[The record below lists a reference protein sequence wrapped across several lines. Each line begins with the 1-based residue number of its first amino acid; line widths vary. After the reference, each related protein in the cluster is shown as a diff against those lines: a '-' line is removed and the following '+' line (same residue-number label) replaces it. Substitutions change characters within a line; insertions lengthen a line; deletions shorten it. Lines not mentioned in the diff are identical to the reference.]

1 MSNQAKKTAPAGADL
16 KPQSLT
22 VGKWVV
28 APLNVNTL
36 ILLEKIGSPFMDE
49 TFDAKTSRYKDGRK
63 LTMEEMLRSFYVI
76 VNAADPR
83 LDEQVDDPVKL
94 NKCVSAMA
102 REITMADLAKMTAS
116 INAQMER
123 VNQALR
129 ETGAGD
135 DGPKKESGPASS

>member
-1 MSNQAKKTAPAGADL
+1 MSNQAKKPAPAGADL

-22 VGKWVV
+22 VGKWVIP
-28 APLNVNTL
+28 PLTVNTL

-49 TFDAKTSRYKDGRK
+49 TFDAGTSRYKDGRK
-63 LTMEEMLRSFYVI
+63 LTMEEMIRSFYI
-76 VNAADPR
+76 MVNADDPR
-83 LDEQVDDPVKL
+83 LDEQVDDPAKL
-94 NKCVSAMA
+94 NRCVSSMA

-116 INAQMER
+116 INAQMGR
-123 VNQALR
+123 VNQALK